1 MMSLHKLDLDSMKY
15 ALGIISAG
23 TNGLSFYYQSERQR
37 RLPSTELELADQIS
51 KIEGI
56 LL

>member
-1 MMSLHKLDLDSMKY
+1 MSLHKLDLDSMKY
-15 ALGIISAG
+15 ALGVISAG